1 MKAVHLLRHEH
12 AIITL
17 CRVLNVNRS
26 SYYKHFNSKEPKRA
40 IENRKIKNCILQI
53 YSEAKCR
60 YGAQKMRKVLEVN
73 YGIHISQGRVYRLMK
88 QMQLPKMS
96 TVKPNFKAANKYNDR
111 NCNNILKQNFNPK
124 EPNKAWCSDIT
135 YIKAGG
141 RFFYLCVIIDLFSRR
156 VIAYNLS
163 KHIDTALVLDTFE
176 SALKNRN
183 YPKNVI
189 FHSDRV
195 SQYTCEKFRKRLDR
209 ASFIQSF
216 SKKGHPYDNAVAE
229 AFFKFLKLE
238 ETNRHS
244 YHSFDELVLAVF
256 EYIHFYNFN
265 RPHSANNLLSPAQ
278 FEKSF

>member
-1 MKAVHLLRHEH
+1 
-12 AIITL
+12 
-17 CRVLNVNRS
+17 
-26 SYYKHFNSKEPKRA
+26 
-40 IENRKIKNCILQI
+40 
-53 YSEAKCR
+53 
-60 YGAQKMRKVLEVN
+60 
-73 YGIHISQGRVYRLMK
+73 
-88 QMQLPKMS
+88 MS

-163 KHIDTALVLDTFE
+163 KHIDTSLVLDTFE

-189 FHSDRV
+189 FHSDRG

-238 ETNRHS
+238 ETNRRS
-244 YHSFDELVLAVF
+244 YHSFDELVLAIF
-256 EYIHFYNFN
+256 EFIHFYNFN